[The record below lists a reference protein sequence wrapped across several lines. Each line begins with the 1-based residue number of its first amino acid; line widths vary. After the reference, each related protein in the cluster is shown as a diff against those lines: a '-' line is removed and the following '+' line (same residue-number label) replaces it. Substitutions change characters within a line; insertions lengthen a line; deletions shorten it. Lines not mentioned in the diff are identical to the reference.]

1 MWSYQAGWSRHR
13 EEEGERETEKE
24 GNSLGV
30 RPGHIGFSG
39 ESWSMFPGSWLTR
52 GIGYKATRPPDW
64 FVLSVTPAHAA
75 LSRNYS
81 IYLRLSHSAP
91 LAPFVAAL
99 SLHLSSAGYAS
110 IRSSISLPPSG
121 PLSLSLSLSL
131 SLVPAT
137 LAMLTIHPSFT
148 TFQLTFRA
156 RLDPA
161 RLAFDLRRKK
171 DRPDT
176 TLRSLTARDF
186 AILRRPDVGACDVRT
201 CGKDGRFQQRCTL
214 SRIVLIVR

>member
-1 MWSYQAGWSRHR
+1 VSGNLPSCRAPSSKGRETGRRRATEEEEERKIREMVGPGGRKRGNGRMWSYQAGWSRHR

-99 SLHLSSAGYAS
+99 SLHLSSAGCAS
-110 IRSSISLPPSG
+110 IRSSVSLPPSG
-121 PLSLSLSLSL
+121 SLSLSLSR
-131 SLVPAT
+131 SRNARDVDD
-137 LAMLTIHPSFT
+137 PSFFHHVPT
-148 TFQLTFRA
+148 YVSCPT
-156 RLDPA
+156 
-161 RLAFDLRRKK
+161 
-171 DRPDT
+171 
-176 TLRSLTARDF
+176 RSSQT
-186 AILRRPDVGACDVRT
+186 
-201 CGKDGRFQQRCTL
+201 RF
-214 SRIVLIVR
+214 